1 MSRKR
6 AEQKKVHKH
15 IAQHRITYLFS
26 LAEEYALQGKL
37 GLANRYVSLARRI
50 SMKYLVPI
58 PPEYKR
64 RFCTHCYSYLL
75 PSRTCRVRI
84 HRNMIISY
92 CSQCHRYSRIPLR
105 GRSAARLKRST

>member
-6 AEQKKVHKH
+6 VEQKKVHKH

-64 RFCTHCYSYLL
+64 RFCTHCYSYAL
-75 PSRTCRVRI
+75 PGVTCRVRI
-84 HRNMIISY
+84 HRSMIITY
-92 CSQCHRYSRIPLR
+92 CCSCKKLSRIPLR
-105 GRSAARLKRST
+105 QHSRLPRQ